1 MATVSA
7 NKLELLQ
14 IADAVAREKAIDRKI
29 VLGAM
34 EDAIAKAARSRYGSE
49 TEVRAEIEKE
59 LKAAP
64 ETWGEGAK
72 HLDMA
77 ELRHIMMSQSFRVLV
92 SGMALLG
99 VAFNLVFA
107 YRCWRLVRRPSGGF
121 RLFLVLMVG
130 FALYVYLLP
139 RVVVATWALGST
151 VAAAWGVGNMGLAPL
166 LFTRYWLWGTIFV
179 VAGTRA
185 SRNP

>member
-1 MATVSA
+1 MRGLAVLARVAGVIGLLHVGLGLLLGPLGWWMAQRLTPA
-7 NKLELLQ
+7 TLEQ
-14 IADAVAREKAIDRKI
+14 P
-29 VLGAM
+29 
-34 EDAIAKAARSRYGSE
+34 
-49 TEVRAEIEKE
+49 EVRAEIEKE

-77 ELRHIMMSQSFRVLV
+77 ELRHIMTSQSFRVLV
-92 SGMALLG
+92 SGMVLLG

-107 YRCWRLVRRPSGGF
+107 YLCWRLLRRPSGGF

-139 RVVVATWALGST
+139 RVVVATSALGLT

-166 LFTRYWLWGTIFV
+166 LFSRYWLWGTILV